1 MGKKRQ
7 PCGCQWRKPKFN
19 GLRYFFVFMSQAFS
33 HLSFKYSLNVVQDN
47 IISNNLKSYISV

>member
-1 MGKKRQ
+1 MEMM
-7 PCGCQWRKPKFN
+7 PLCGQWRKPKFN
-19 GLRYFFVFMSQAFS
+19 DLRYFFVFMSQAFS